1 MGRAYEV
8 RKASIQKTGAARG
21 KIYSMYAKEIYAAA
35 KSGGVDLASNY
46 NLKRLIERAR
56 SEEVPND
63 IINRAIDKVNSG
75 IDENLTTARY
85 ELFGPGNSTLI
96 VDCLTDNVNRTVSA
110 IRTVINKCHS
120 KIGSMGSV
128 AYLYDNLGIISYK
141 GLSEDETLELL
152 LDNDIDVSS
161 VETVDDITVV
171 YVNPTDLHAA
181 SQVLKEKNLEFI
193 KEDIEMLPQTTVTLE
208 GEDKEVFDRL
218 ITMLDEVED
227 VSKIYHNVRN

>member
-161 VETVDDITVV
+161 VETIDDITVV

>member
-35 KSGGVDLASNY
+35 KSGGIDLASNY

-128 AYLYDNLGIISYK
+128 AYLYDNLGIISYE